1 MQSFKLRSEYK
12 PAGDQPKA
20 ILSLVEGLKKGM
32 SHQTLLGVTG
42 SGKTF
47 TAANVIAAIGKP
59 TLVIAH
65 NKTLAAQLAQEYKEF
80 FPNNAVHYFVS
91 YYDYYQ
97 PEAYMPISDT
107 YIEKDA
113 QINKE
118 IDRLRHASTQALLT
132 RRDVVIVASVSCIY
146 GLGSPEEYKEEHL
159 QIARETRISRA
170 DLMRKLIK
178 IYYER
183 TNADVTTGTF
193 RAIGNVVEVMPPHE
207 KVLYRL
213 ELSDGRITN
222 IIQLDAISRSIISEP
237 REIFLFPAKHFVTDE
252 KRRAIA
258 VKSIQAELKERLKEL
273 EAAGKMLDAER
284 LKRRTNHDI
293 ALIREVGYC
302 NGIENYS
309 RHFSGKA
316 PGEPPDT
323 LLSYFPHHKD
333 GTPDFLIIID
343 ESHVTVPQIGG
354 MYEGDAARK
363 KTLVEYGFRLPS
375 AQDNRPLKFHEFE
388 KRIGQVIFTSATPAN
403 YEREKSKQVVEQII
417 RPTGLTDPEVE
428 VRGVIEKGKYR
439 GQIADFITEAEKE
452 IKKGYRAIATTLTKK
467 MAEDLSAYL
476 KEKKIKA
483 EYLHSE
489 IKTMERIGILTDF
502 RKGKFDV
509 IVGVNLLR
517 EGLDLPE
524 VSLIG
529 ILDADKE
536 GFLRSETSLVQ
547 IIGRAA
553 RNVFGRVILYADTT
567 TGSMER
573 AISETNRRRA
583 LQIAYNKKHG
593 ITPKTI
599 EKKIHDITEA
609 LQSEHAKAVNAV
621 LVIDKEKFAA
631 NPKKLQKII
640 TEKEKQMNAAA
651 KILDFETA
659 ALLRDELLILQ
670 KLSTTKEEPL

>member
-1 MQSFKLRSEYK
+1 
-12 PAGDQPKA
+12 
-20 ILSLVEGLKKGM
+20 
-32 SHQTLLGVTG
+32 
-42 SGKTF
+42 
-47 TAANVIAAIGKP
+47 
-59 TLVIAH
+59 
-65 NKTLAAQLAQEYKEF
+65 
-80 FPNNAVHYFVS
+80 
-91 YYDYYQ
+91 
-97 PEAYMPISDT
+97 
-107 YIEKDA
+107 
-113 QINKE
+113 
-118 IDRLRHASTQALLT
+118 
-132 RRDVVIVASVSCIY
+132 
-146 GLGSPEEYKEEHL
+146 
-159 QIARETRISRA
+159 
-170 DLMRKLIK
+170 
-178 IYYER
+178 
-183 TNADVTTGTF
+183 
-193 RAIGNVVEVMPPHE
+193 
-207 KVLYRL
+207 
-213 ELSDGRITN
+213 
-222 IIQLDAISRSIISEP
+222 
-237 REIFLFPAKHFVTDE
+237 
-252 KRRAIA
+252 
-258 VKSIQAELKERLKEL
+258 
-273 EAAGKMLDAER
+273 AGKMLDAER

-323 LLSYFPHHKD
+323 LLSYFPHKKD
-333 GTPDFLIIID
+333 GTPDFLTIID

-363 KTLVEYGFRLPS
+363 RTLVEYGFRLPS
-375 AQDNRPLKFHEFE
+375 ARDNRPLKFHEFE
-388 KRIGQVIFTSATPAN
+388 KRVGQVIFTSATPAN
-403 YEREKSKQVVEQII
+403 YEREKSIQVVEQII

-428 VRGVIEKGKYR
+428 VRGVIEKGKYK
-439 GQIADFITEAEKE
+439 GQIADFIAEVEKE
-452 IKKGYRAIATTLTKK
+452 IKRGYRVIATTLTKK
-467 MAEDLSAYL
+467 MAEDLSVYL

-524 VSLIG
+524 VSLIA

-553 RNVFGRVILYADTT
+553 RNVFGRVILYADTI

-583 LQIAYNKKHG
+583 LQLAYNKKHG

-621 LVIDKEKFAA
+621 LAIDKEK
-631 NPKKLQKII
+631 
-640 TEKEKQMNAAA
+640 
-651 KILDFETA
+651 
-659 ALLRDELLILQ
+659 
-670 KLSTTKEEPL
+670 